1 VCAHLASSEL
11 AAWLV
16 QCWVFTQW
24 YPAWSAPTMTQNTT
38 ANNGMLMPMSSLRPG
53 PSRACFSVA
62 AVLRVATILGDGLE
76 GSSLLQLYQS
86 NMSPGLFL
94 SPGF

>member
-1 VCAHLASSEL
+1 MHVAMCEDACAHP
-11 AAWLV
+11 
-16 QCWVFTQW
+16 TKM
-24 YPAWSAPTMTQNTT
+24 YPAWSAPTITQNTT

-76 GSSLLQLYQS
+76 VESLS
-86 NMSPGLFL
+86 VENVMSHH
-94 SPGF
+94 SIVKT